1 MQPCA
6 TKIGGAGVVTPAES
20 ERLLRSDVGQA
31 MRMGMA
37 GTWCQGRADDNVQD
51 PQARW
56 TDTKKKT
63 LFATERSR
71 DDIERSRQEWI
82 KRQPEFDLQH
92 LIFLDETWTSTNMT
106 PTYGRAPRGKRCLA
120 QAPFG
125 QRTTTTLVCALQL
138 QGLVAPMVLEGAING
153 TAFLAWVKQE
163 LVPQLKPGDVVVMDN
178 LQPHKVAGV
187 CEAIEAQGAQVRYL
201 PPYSPEFNPI
211 EQVFAKIK
219 TLLRAAGARTK
230 EALHSAIGRLM
241 DVFTPGECRNYF
253 HHCGYCGQSG

>member
-1 MQPCA
+1 
-6 TKIGGAGVVTPAES
+6 
-20 ERLLRSDVGQA
+20 

-178 LQPHKVAGV
+178 LQLHKVAGV

>member
-1 MQPCA
+1 
-6 TKIGGAGVVTPAES
+6 
-20 ERLLRSDVGQA
+20 
-31 MRMGMA
+31 
-37 GTWCQGRADDNVQD
+37 
-51 PQARW
+51 
-56 TDTKKKT
+56 
-63 LFATERSR
+63 
-71 DDIERSRQEWI
+71 
-82 KRQPEFDLQH
+82 
-92 LIFLDETWTSTNMT
+92 MT
-106 PTYGRAPRGKRCLA
+106 PTYGRAPRGERCLA

-125 QRTTTTLVCALQL
+125 QRSTTTLVCALQL

-178 LQPHKVAGV
+178 LQSHKVAGV

-219 TLLRAAGARTK
+219 TLLRATGARTQ

-241 DVFTPGECRNYF
+241 AEFTPGECRNYF
-253 HHCGYCGQSG
+253 QHCGYCGQSG

>member
-1 MQPCA
+1 MRVGA
-6 TKIGGAGVVTPAES
+6 ANARNRGGKDH
-20 ERLLRSDVGQA
+20 DVQS
-31 MRMGMA
+31 
-37 GTWCQGRADDNVQD
+37 
-51 PQARW
+51 PQACW

-63 LFATERSR
+63 LFASERLR

-82 KRQPEFDLQH
+82 KQQPELDPQH

-125 QRTTTTLVCALQL
+125 LHSTTTLVCAL

-153 TAFLAWVKQE
+153 AAFLAWVKQE
-163 LVPQLKPGDVVVMDN
+163 LTPQLKPGDVVVMDN
-178 LQPHKVAGV
+178 LKPHKVAGV

-211 EQVFAKIK
+211 EQVFSKIK
-219 TLLRAAGARTK
+219 TLLRAAGERSK
-230 EALHSAIGRLM
+230 DALYSAIGRLTEN
-241 DVFTPGECRNYF
+241 FTPGECGNYF
-253 HHCGYCGQSG
+253 QHCGYCGQSG

>member
-1 MQPCA
+1 
-6 TKIGGAGVVTPAES
+6 
-20 ERLLRSDVGQA
+20 
-31 MRMGMA
+31 
-37 GTWCQGRADDNVQD
+37 
-51 PQARW
+51 
-56 TDTKKKT
+56 
-63 LFATERSR
+63 
-71 DDIERSRQEWI
+71 
-82 KRQPEFDLQH
+82 
-92 LIFLDETWTSTNMT
+92 
-106 PTYGRAPRGKRCLA
+106 
-120 QAPFG
+120 
-125 QRTTTTLVCALQL
+125 
-138 QGLVAPMVLEGAING
+138 MVLEGAINR

-219 TLLRAAGARTK
+219 TLLRASGARTK